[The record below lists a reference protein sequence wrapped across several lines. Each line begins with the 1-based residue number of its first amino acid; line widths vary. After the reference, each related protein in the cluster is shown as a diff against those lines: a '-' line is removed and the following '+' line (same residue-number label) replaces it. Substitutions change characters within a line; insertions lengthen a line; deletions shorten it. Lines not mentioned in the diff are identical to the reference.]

1 MPSSQTERITLS
13 VCDEFSLISSIL
25 YRRNGE
31 ARIIDL
37 LLITATR
44 SPLVIDQLLTYW
56 LQQITQTLEPAEP

>member
-1 MPSSQTERITLS
+1 MPTEQITLS
-13 VCDEFSLISSIL
+13 VCDEFSLIYSKL
-25 YRRNGE
+25 YRQNGE
-31 ARIIDL
+31 ARITDL